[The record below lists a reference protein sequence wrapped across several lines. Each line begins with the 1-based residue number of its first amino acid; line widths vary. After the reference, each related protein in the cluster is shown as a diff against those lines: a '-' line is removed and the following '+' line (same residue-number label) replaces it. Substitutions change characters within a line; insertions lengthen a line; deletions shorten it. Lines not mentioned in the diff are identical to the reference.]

1 MQLYIIFN
9 ATKHNILIIHLSLP
23 IFVITDS
30 EFAAVED
37 WFQKYMLGSH
47 SFVSAITD
55 GETFWSGLAIFI
67 VSNYTVI
74 VWVVADLILILS
86 ARNISKS
93 SALLNDEVAMV
104 LHQKAE
110 TGREYP

>member
-1 MQLYIIFN
+1 
-9 ATKHNILIIHLSLP
+9 
-23 IFVITDS
+23 
-30 EFAAVED
+30 
-37 WFQKYMLGSH
+37 MLGSH

-74 VWVVADLILILS
+74 VWIVVDLILILS

-93 SALLNDEVAMV
+93 SSLLNKDITMT
-104 LHQKAE
+104 LHQHAE
-110 TGREYP
+110 TGKEYL

>member
-1 MQLYIIFN
+1 
-9 ATKHNILIIHLSLP
+9 
-23 IFVITDS
+23 
-30 EFAAVED
+30 
-37 WFQKYMLGSH
+37 MLGSH

-74 VWVVADLILILS
+74 VWAVVDLMLILS

-93 SALLNDEVAMV
+93 SYLLNEEIAYLLENSPDEGKTLNKTLKCCDKIGKYNVE
-104 LHQKAE
+104 KSKFE
-110 TGREYP
+110 GFRI